1 MKNISLFQTLFIGA
15 FGLFAL
21 IGIFAFS
28 TYSGSSSSEKTIGT
42 VTIWGVLPKS
52 SVQPA
57 LTKMVQSNQ
66 KLKDISYTSKNPAT
80 FEADL
85 TKAIAS
91 GSGPDLILISQ
102 EDLATLTGEINPI
115 SYKTLSQRKFMNT
128 FSDGSA
134 IYLRSNGI
142 YGLPVTIDPLVLYYN
157 QTILASSGIVG
168 EASTT
173 WEMLTGWAPRVVK
186 LTKTHN
192 ISRALISLGTYS
204 NVHNARGVLST
215 LFLQAGVPIVTLN
228 KRGGYKI
235 SLNTANGASSP
246 GESVLRFYTQFAD
259 PTKVSYT
266 WNTTLPDSQQMFI
279 HGDSALYLGYAS
291 EASFVAEANPN
302 LSFDIAQVPQLQTA
316 SFKTDYAKIYAFSV
330 PRGSR
335 NVYGALKVASLFINP
350 ANDRLVAKSSGT
362 APALRSLLEAAPN
375 DPVSAV
381 VYPAAIMSRTWL
393 SPTPTMTDNIFSR
406 MIKDVVTG
414 KTSIAQALTNAE
426 QLIRSALPGIKT
438 KKPT

>member
-1 MKNISLFQTLFIGA
+1 
-15 FGLFAL
+15 
-21 IGIFAFS
+21 
-28 TYSGSSSSEKTIGT
+28 
-42 VTIWGVLPKS
+42 
-52 SVQPA
+52 
-57 LTKMVQSNQ
+57 
-66 KLKDISYTSKNPAT
+66 DISYTSKNPAT